1 MAKGTNKVVYKPDS
15 QSTDEFMVIIEDAAA
30 LKKWKAGETS
40 IPLTEIVDSF
50 DVLHSGQG
58 SQGILGRP
66 SNQELD
72 SVFGTHNQDEVVEMI
87 LKKGALQGGDAPEK
101 TASKNDSHCAEAEDS
116 RSQKALTAVVATAV
130 DERTLLSHDQIHCIK
145 LAVPPAIC
153 LDS

>member
-1 MAKGTNKVVYKPDS
+1 MLIYERRAGTNKVVYKPDS

-101 TASKNDSHCAEAEDS
+101 TASKNDSQGGGFS
-116 RSQKALTAVVATAV
+116 VSKG
-130 DERTLLSHDQIHCIK
+130 SHSGSGHGGR
-145 LAVPPAIC
+145 
-153 LDS
+153 